1 MSYQLYDS
9 GASIQFIRDGAST
22 IYILKQSVRRVMV
35 IREDLIKIEI
45 MNRPAVYFR
54 RMDVSEPS
62 SVSAEGLV
70 NSINIWIENC
80 LCHQDGGGGP
90 AE

>member
-9 GASIQFIRDGAST
+9 GASIQFIFEGGSA
-22 IYILKQSVRRVMV
+22 IYILKQSIRRVTV
-35 IREDLIKIEI
+35 IREDLLKIEI

-54 RMDVSEPS
+54 RMDVTEPVS
-62 SVSAEGLV
+62 ISAEGLV

-80 LCHQDGGGGP
+80 LCHQDDDGGP
-90 AE
+90 IE